1 MISPS
6 DFYKDDIK
14 RMYKALLIDNLN
26 IDEEDLKRILESK
39 IDEVDYERILESKI
53 DESMKYHHG
62 NKVYEEARIY
72 TNVPIY
78 FINKI
83 ATKYLTA
90 GWTYIYVTIIDSSIT
105 SFKFS
110 DTEIVGLIDPHILYT
125 ARTVKPILKG
135 NIGGQII

>member
-6 DFYKDDIK
+6 DFYKNDIK

-53 DESMKYHHG
+53 DESMKYNHG

-72 TNVPIY
+72 TRVPMY
-78 FINKI
+78 FINRI
-83 ATKYLTA
+83 AAKYISE
-90 GWTYIYVTIIDSSIT
+90 GWKYIYVTIIDSGIT

-110 DTEIVGLIDPHILYT
+110 DTEIIGLTDPHILYT
-125 ARTVKPILKG
+125 AKTIRPYR
-135 NIGGQII
+135 